1 MSDGHRSGRSTG
13 RVSCKSTE
21 LLLLLL
27 LFILLSAER
36 HTRPSTLP
44 GPLWWYDTIR
54 CGVFTCLK
62 NWLLDRLVW
71 RTELKT
77 EKLRR
82 WSASVT
88 TKSDDVRWPLYGED
102 EKAQDRRCADV
113 TDRDAEWR
121 SMAPRDHRVIGC
133 RRYGFL
139 AAREG
144 ASVPDNS
151 IRRQMRCRRRNNLII
166 NVVSPRPTNRWPNET
181 SALTDVRATPFATPS
196 ESSPSTLAKLH
207 GWSDVTIYGHD
218 TIAMLWV

>member
-1 MSDGHRSGRSTG
+1 MIDCDCCVCRQLINVDYYYYYKNLIPQVVKIPGLKTKKAKIKMSDGHRSGRSTG

-36 HTRPSTLP
+36 HTQPRTLP

-144 ASVPDNS
+144 ASVPTT
-151 IRRQMRCRRRNNLII
+151 QYAGRCAAGAVII
-166 NVVSPRPTNRWPNET
+166 S
-181 SALTDVRATPFATPS
+181 L
-196 ESSPSTLAKLH
+196 
-207 GWSDVTIYGHD
+207 
-218 TIAMLWV
+218 